1 MEHPAFKISSVL
13 LRDLYCH
20 ESQYYKEI
28 ETVVLKR
35 EKKKSHLPSKS
46 KKDFLKKMPSRE
58 REWKDWLQCGRD
70 QNSVLGV
77 LFCQNGLNWSGD
89 SYDRMPVMRQ
99 AQS

>member
-13 LRDLYCH
+13 LRDLYCR

-35 EKKKSHLPSKS
+35 EEKKKSHLPSKI

-58 REWKDWLQCGRD
+58 SRKTGCNVDVTRT
-70 QNSVLGV
+70 V
-77 LFCQNGLNWSGD
+77 F
-89 SYDRMPVMRQ
+89 
-99 AQS
+99 